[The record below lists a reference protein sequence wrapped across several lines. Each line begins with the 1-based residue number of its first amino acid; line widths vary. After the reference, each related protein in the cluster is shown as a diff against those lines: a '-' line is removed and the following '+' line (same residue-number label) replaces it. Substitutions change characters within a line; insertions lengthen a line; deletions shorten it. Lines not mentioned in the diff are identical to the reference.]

1 MLPAVR
7 QVCVFCGSSPG
18 IRPAYT
24 EAARGLARALH
35 AAGLGLVYGGAHVG
49 LMGVIAD
56 EVLAAGGTVTG
67 VIPRALE
74 EREIAHRGLTELHV
88 VETMHE
94 RKALM
99 AELSDGFVALPGGM
113 GTLEEL
119 FEVLTWGQL
128 GMHRKPTGL
137 LDVGGYFEPLIAFL
151 DRMVSEGFLRPEHR
165 ALVLVEREPEALV
178 AGLATHRPPAVTKWI
193 DRSET

>member
-1 MLPAVR
+1 MTARSWLREQWADHAVQDLNTVARNSGLATLAAMLPAVR
-7 QVCVFCGSSPG
+7 RVCVFCGSSPG

-24 EAARGLARALH
+24 AAARGLARALH

-113 GTLEEL
+113 G
-119 FEVLTWGQL
+119 
-128 GMHRKPTGL
+128 
-137 LDVGGYFEPLIAFL
+137 
-151 DRMVSEGFLRPEHR
+151 
-165 ALVLVEREPEALV
+165 
-178 AGLATHRPPAVTKWI
+178 
-193 DRSET
+193 

>member
-7 QVCVFCGSSPG
+7 RLCVFCGSSPG
-18 IRPAYT
+18 IRPAYM
-24 EAARGLARALH
+24 EAARALGRALH

-49 LMGVIAD
+49 LMGAVAD
-56 EVLAAGGTVTG
+56 EILAAGGTAIG

-99 AELSDGFVALPGGM
+99 AKLSDGFVALPGGM

-128 GMHRKPTGL
+128 GMHRKPIGL
-137 LDVGGYFEPLIAFL
+137 LDVGGYFEPLVAFF

-165 ALVLVEREPEALV
+165 GLALVEREPEALI
-178 AGLATHRPPAVTKWI
+178 ARLASHRPPAVTKWI

>member
-1 MLPAVR
+1 MLLAMR
-7 QVCVFCGSSPG
+7 RVCVFCGSSPG
-18 IRPAYT
+18 IRPSYT
-24 EAARGLARALH
+24 AAARSLARGLH

-49 LMGVIAD
+49 LMGALAD

-99 AELSDGFVALPGGM
+99 ADLSDGFVALPGGM

-128 GMHRKPTGL
+128 GLHRKPTGL

-151 DRMVSEGFLRPEHR
+151 DRMVGEGFLRPEHR
-165 ALVLVEREPEALV
+165 ALVLVEPEPEALI